1 MNLKDFSKYIIME
14 DNDKPLI
21 NVEEDVVLLE
31 NNKWNG
37 GICDCF
43 NNMYPSMIC
52 SFLTP
57 YIHYYVSPY
66 NKKKLIYNPIF
77 VYLSLIL

>member
-1 MNLKDFSKYIIME
+1 ME
-14 DNDKPLI
+14 DNDKPPT

-57 YIHYYVSPY
+57 HIYSSIMYHH
-66 NKKKLIYNPIF
+66 NKKKINI
-77 VYLSLIL
+77 